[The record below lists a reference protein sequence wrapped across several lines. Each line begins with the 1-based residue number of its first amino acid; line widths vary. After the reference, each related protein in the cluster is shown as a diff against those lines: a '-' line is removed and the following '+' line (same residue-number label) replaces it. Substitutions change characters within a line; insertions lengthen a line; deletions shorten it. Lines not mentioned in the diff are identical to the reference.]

1 MGAQLAGFN
10 DSPDKKKEDYKAEN
24 VKARYCCTEM

>member
-10 DSPDKKKEDYKAEN
+10 DNPDKKKEDHKQEN
-24 VKARYCCTEM
+24 NKMRYCCTEM